1 MSEPE
6 TIQSRAV
13 WNGQDAEFWAGT
25 ASGIAKALA
34 IFPIVLVGFL
44 IIQRWLSGF
53 GFELDGL
60 IGALVGATIVA
71 LVIHFFAL
79 ILASMYGIAC
89 DKILNA
95 WETNSRELWVGAFV
109 GGLVSITITIPFVLA
124 TLLQS
129 QSFDLNKNNLWMIAF
144 VTMAILLGQAGAI
157 FGGRRWLESKRTRED
172 WIAGLPRFS
181 MATLMWL
188 SLGICAMLGVLKYY
202 RLDALL
208 AYAVVCIFA
217 QAITLALLLLVERF
231 IFQNQVTPAD

>member
-6 TIQSRAV
+6 TIQSRKV
-13 WNGQDAEFWAGT
+13 WNGADAEFWAGT
-25 ASGIAKALA
+25 ASGIAKA
-34 IFPIVLVGFL
+34 ISIVPVVFVGFL
-44 IIQRWLSGF
+44 IVQRWLSGF
-53 GFELDGL
+53 GVELDGL
-60 IGALVGATIVA
+60 IGALVGAIIVA

-109 GGLVSITITIPFVLA
+109 GGLVSITLTIPFVLA

-144 VTMAILLGQAGAI
+144 VTFAILLGQSGAI
-157 FGGRRWLESKRTRED
+157 FGGRRRLESKQTRED

-181 MATLMWL
+181 IATLMWL
-188 SLGICAMLGVLKYY
+188 SLGICGMLGMLKHY

-208 AYAVVCIFA
+208 AYAVICLVA

-231 IFQNQVTPAD
+231 LSQNQITPAD